1 MENNQMFAFGRNWQ
15 LFLKSIDDDRIAI
28 ARESLSEFLGFSDLR
43 GKSFLDVGCGSGLF
57 SYAAFQ
63 MGAERVVSF
72 DLDPFSVECCRYMR
86 DKANDKDRWD
96 VLSGSILDEGFVS
109 TLGTFDIVYAWGVL
123 HHTGRM
129 WEAIANTARLV
140 NPGGYLY
147 LALYNKITA
156 RNGSASWIHSF
167 WLGVKKFYNA
177 YPGVGVYVLEPL
189 AMSAYLAMV
198 LAKGENPI
206 THLRNYR
213 SNRGMSWAT
222 DARDWLGGYPY
233 EFTTVEEVF
242 KFVKKGFPDFNLVNL
257 KTTSGRGLNWF
268 LFQRS

>member
-1 MENNQMFAFGRNWQ
+1 
-15 LFLKSIDDDRIAI
+15 
-28 ARESLSEFLGFSDLR
+28 
-43 GKSFLDVGCGSGLF
+43 
-57 SYAAFQ
+57 
-63 MGAERVVSF
+63 
-72 DLDPFSVECCRYMR
+72 
-86 DKANDKDRWD
+86 
-96 VLSGSILDEGFVS
+96 
-109 TLGTFDIVYAWGVL
+109 
-123 HHTGRM
+123 
-129 WEAIANTARLV
+129 V

-147 LALYNKITA
+147 LALYNKITG

-177 YPGVGVYVLEPL
+177 YPVVGVYVLEPL

-206 THLRNYR
+206 AHLRNYR

-233 EFTTVEEVF
+233 EFATVEEVF
-242 KFVKKGFPDFNLVNL
+242 TFVKKEFPDFNLVNL